1 MIRPMIIIQRLLDG
15 YYRVLRFVVGL
26 MMAALIV
33 PVAMQVLSRPLS
45 IPGIGDIRFVPRYLW
60 TEEVALFLFI
70 WIIMLGS
77 VIAVREKTHFDVDVL
92 PESKDPRIRGLMRI
106 VVHVAMGVMA
116 YFFAVD
122 GWSYFEF
129 GGRQQSDYLR
139 YDLGYLYF
147 TVPLAGAS
155 WGVFLLEHLAK
166 DIHLI
171 VRGGDGDGETGRHGV
186 LPDAGQDEIGKETS
200 L

>member
-1 MIRPMIIIQRLLDG
+1 MIVFEKLLDG
-15 YYRVLRFVVGL
+15 YYKVLRFVVGL
-26 MMAALIV
+26 MMAALII
-33 PVAMQVLSRPLS
+33 PVAMQVLSRPLD
-45 IPGIGDIRFVPRYLW
+45 IPWIGEVRFVPRYLW

-77 VIAVREKTHFDVDVL
+77 VIAVREKTHFVVDIV
-92 PESKDPRIRGLMRI
+92 PEPKNIQLRGFMRMI
-106 VVHVAMGVMA
+106 VHGAMGVMA

-122 GWSYFEF
+122 GWDYFQF

-155 WGVFLLEHLAK
+155 WGIFLLENFVK
-166 DIHLI
+166 DIHMI
-171 VRGGDGDGETGRHGV
+171 VRGNGSDGEADRATR
-186 LPDAGQDEIGKETS
+186 LPDAGQDDIGKEAS

>member
-1 MIRPMIIIQRLLDG
+1 MKALQALLDG
-15 YYRVLRFVVGL
+15 YYRLLRILVGL
-26 MMAALIV
+26 MMAGLII
-33 PVAMQVLSRPLS
+33 PVAMQVLARPLD
-45 IPGIGDIRFVPRYLW
+45 IPLIGEVRFVPRHLW

-77 VIAVREKTHFDVDVL
+77 VIAVREKTHFEVDLLPQPKSLRMRGVL
-92 PESKDPRIRGLMRI
+92 RIITHLM
-106 VVHVAMGVMA
+106 MGVMA
-116 YFFAVD
+116 YFFIVD

-166 DIHLI
+166 DLWLVIK
-171 VRGGDGDGETGRHGV
+171 GEAAGDD
-186 LPDAGQDEIGKETS
+186 DAGRTLPELGEDEVGGGAA